1 MPAKGLPETNQEKIE
16 SLEKRASDI
25 EASIVKLTDILS
37 NLNNQVKEDLNT
49 LKTKVGAIPSDNLKD
64 DVKNIKETV
73 DKIPVIGDIDSSLNN
88 LVVTKLNDAND
99 GIREI
104 PKEINL
110 DSFRSELNKFYDK
123 VKQSNN
129 ETKDNLRS
137 HIDWNREKVNG
148 HVSWRVDRLRR
159 EDFRKLVELL
169 SYAFHF
175 TFSSSDVWGK
185 HRAEKFNEAL
195 RDYYK

>member
-1 MPAKGLPETNQEKIE
+1 MPDKGLPDENEDRIE
-16 SLEKRASDI
+16 VLEKRASDI
-25 EASIVKLTDILS
+25 EASIAKMTDILLS
-37 NLNNQVKEDLNT
+37 LNTQVKEDLIT

-73 DKIPVIGDIDSSLNN
+73 DKIPVIGDIDSSLNS

-99 GIREI
+99 GIKEI

-137 HIDWNREKVNG
+137 HIDWNREKING
-148 HVSWRVDRLRR
+148 HVNWRVDRLRK

-169 SYAFHF
+169 NYAFQ
-175 TFSSSDVWGK
+175 FSFSDSDVWSK